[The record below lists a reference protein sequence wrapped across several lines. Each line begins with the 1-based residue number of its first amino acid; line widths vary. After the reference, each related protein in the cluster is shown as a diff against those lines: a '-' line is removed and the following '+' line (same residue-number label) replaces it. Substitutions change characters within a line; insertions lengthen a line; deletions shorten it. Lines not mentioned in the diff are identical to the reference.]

1 LSSVPNLPPDET
13 RRGIHEVP
21 PRESR
26 RALWKTI
33 LRWVIAVIAILVIL
47 VAIAIPVLLHNDPV
61 HQYVLH
67 TAREKAATALG
78 VPVDIRD
85 FTLAF
90 SGVNPTLD
98 VYDIRVHG
106 HAPFADV
113 PVLELG
119 HARVG
124 VTITSLLRK
133 TWYLNALELHQP
145 VVRVVT
151 DKQGNSNLPQ
161 PKKSDSKSQTNIF
174 DLGVRHAVLDGGEV
188 YYNNQKSAL
197 NADLHELQLTADYDV
212 RDRAYAGNLS
222 YQNGHIKLDRFHP
235 IPHEFSARFRLTEDR
250 FTLED
255 ATLHSGSSFVRVTGT
270 VDQYATPTMRAKAR
284 YDAAVD
290 ATEFRR
296 ILKNNSL
303 PLGTLALRGTLD
315 YTARPNVPMLNA
327 VALKGTIS
335 SRRLELKTPSLTT
348 TVDDLSG
355 AYSLVNGDAHLRDLR
370 ATILGGSLRADA
382 TIRDLMGRSQGHL
395 TATLADAQLSALQTI
410 VPTPALKQHVSLTGA
425 VNAKAD
431 ATWGKNL
438 SNLIASADS
447 TIRGSMSPRNAPGNV
462 PIDGVIHARYNSAA
476 KQITLANSYVRL
488 PQTALNLNGTV
499 SDRSALQVS
508 LNAQDLHELEN
519 IAALLGPP
527 AKPLGLYGT
536 GTLTATVRG
545 TTSNPQING
554 QLRASNLRVQG
565 SQWRSLKTGFSAS
578 PSRAS
583 LENGELIPAKQG
595 RIRFDVSADLDRW
608 KYTLNSPLRAR
619 VNATTLNV
627 ADLAQ
632 LAGSTMS
639 VKGTLDASADVHGT
653 QQNPVGTANVTLSKA
668 IVAGEPIDQLQLRA
682 NGDGDRVNTITTL
695 RLPAGAIDAN
705 VTLMPKTRAYMADVR
720 SNGIRLEQLQTV
732 KARGLQLAGVL
743 NVNATGRGTFDNPG
757 LQASVRV
764 PELRLKGQTIS
775 NIALD
780 ARVANHVAQF
790 ALDSSVLQNPIT
802 ARGDV
807 RLTGDY
813 PANITLDTK
822 RVQLQPLAA
831 LFAPAQAGNLAGETE
846 LHATL
851 RGPLKRKQEVD
862 AHVVIPVLA
871 LNYKNTVQLGAA
883 QPIRLDYDAGVLHL
897 QRTQLRGTG
906 TDLQIQATVPVSG
919 DRPMSLLA
927 VGTVDLGIAQL
938 LSPGMTSSG
947 QLRFD
952 INSYGSRT
960 DPSVQGRV
968 NIVNANLTMPGAPVG
983 LENGNGVLTLTSN
996 RLNITSFTGTV
1007 GGGTITAGGGVAYRP
1022 ALGFDL
1028 ALRGQG
1034 VRLLVPPGVRA
1045 GIGADLALIGTPT
1058 AAVLRGNVDLT
1069 QLSFTPDFDLNELM
1083 GSFGGAV
1090 SPPPGQGFT
1099 SNLQLDLN
1107 VVSSS
1112 GINLV
1117 SRDVSVQGTANL
1129 RVRGTAAE
1137 PVLLGRVVV
1146 NGGDLIFRGNRYVLQ
1161 AGTIDFVNP
1170 TRTQPNLNVAIT
1182 TTIQQYD
1189 IAMRFQGPIEKMRTN
1204 YTSDPA
1210 LPPSDIIN
1218 LLAFGKTSE
1227 AAAANPNPPGT
1238 LGAQSAIA
1246 SAVSGQLTSKLAK
1259 VAGISHLSVD
1269 PTLGGN
1275 GQTPGATVTVQQR
1288 VTGKIFVTFSTDVT
1302 GIQRDVIQLEYQP
1315 NRRTRISAT
1324 RDQNGGFAIDARFTK
1339 SW

>member
-1 LSSVPNLPPDET
+1 LSSVPNLPPNET

-21 PRESR
+21 AREPR

-47 VAIAIPVLLHNDPV
+47 VAIAIPVLLHNERV
-61 HQYVLH
+61 HQYVLR

-85 FTLAF
+85 FSLAF
-90 SGVNPTLD
+90 SGINPTLD
-98 VYDIRVHG
+98 VYDVRVHG
-106 HAPFADV
+106 HAPFTDV

-119 HARVG
+119 HARVS

-151 DKQGNSNLPQ
+151 DRQGNSNLPQ
-161 PKKSDSKSQTNIF
+161 PKKSESKSQTSIF
-174 DLGVRHAVLDGGEV
+174 DFGVRHAVLDGGEV

-197 NADLHELQLTADYDV
+197 NADLHDLQLTADYEV
-212 RDRAYAGNLS
+212 SDRAYAGNLS
-222 YQNGHIKLDRFHP
+222 YQNGHIKLDRFNP
-235 IPHEFSARFRLTEDR
+235 IPHDFSARFRLTEDR

-255 ATLHSGSSFVRVTGT
+255 AALHSGSSFVKVSGT
-270 VDQYATPTMRAKAR
+270 VDQYATPTMHANAR
-284 YDAAVD
+284 YDAAID

-296 ILKNNSL
+296 LLKNNSL

-327 VALKGTIS
+327 VALNGTIS
-335 SRRLELKTPSLTT
+335 SRRLELKTPSLATT
-348 TVDDLSG
+348 IDDLSG
-355 AYSLVNGDAHLRDLR
+355 TYSLVNGDAQLRNLR
-370 ATILGGSLRADA
+370 AQVLGGSLRADA
-382 TIRDLMGRSQGHL
+382 TVRDLMGRSQGHL
-395 TATLADAQLSALQTI
+395 TATLADAQLSAVRTLM
-410 VPTPALKQHVSLTGA
+410 PNPAFKQVDLAGV
-425 VNAKAD
+425 VNAKAE

-438 SNLIASADS
+438 TNLIASADS
-447 TIRGSMSPRNAPGNV
+447 TIRGAMSPRNANGNV
-462 PIDGVIHARYNSAA
+462 PIDGVIHARYNGAA
-476 KQITLANSYVRL
+476 KEITLANSYVRL

-519 IAALLGPP
+519 IMAIFSPS
-527 AKPLGLYGT
+527 AKPLGVHGT
-536 GTLTATVRG
+536 AALTATVRG

-554 QLRASNLRVQG
+554 QLQASNLRVQG
-565 SQWRSLKTGFSAS
+565 SQWRSLKTSFYAS

-583 LENGELIPAKQG
+583 LEGGELIPLKQG
-595 RIRFDVSADLDRW
+595 RIRFDVSTALDHW
-608 KYTLNSPLRAR
+608 KYTPNSPLQVRL
-619 VNATTLNV
+619 NASTLNV

-653 QQNPVGTANVTLSKA
+653 QQNPIGTANVTLSKA

-682 NGDGDRVNTITTL
+682 NGDGDRVNTIASL
-695 RLPAGAIDAN
+695 RLPAGVIDAN
-705 VTLMPKTRAYMADVR
+705 VTLMPKTRAYIADVR
-720 SNGIRLEQLQTV
+720 SNGIRLEQLQSV
-732 KARGLQLAGVL
+732 KGRGLQLAGVL
-743 NVNATGRGTFDNPG
+743 NVNATGRGTFDDPG
-757 LQASVRV
+757 LQATVRV
-764 PELRLKGQTIS
+764 PELRMKGQTIS
-775 NIALD
+775 NVALD
-780 ARVANHVAQF
+780 ARVADHVAQF
-790 ALDSSVLQNPIT
+790 ALDSSVLQNPVT
-802 ARGDV
+802 ARGDI

-822 RVQLQPLAA
+822 RIQLQPLAA
-831 LFAPAQAGNLAGETE
+831 LFAPAQAGNLSGQTE

-851 RGPLKRKQEVD
+851 RGPLKRKQEID
-862 AHVVIPVLA
+862 AHIVIPVLA
-871 LNYKNTVQLGAA
+871 LDYKNTVQLGAV
-883 QPIRLDYDAGVLHL
+883 QPIRIDYTAGVLNI

-906 TDLQIQATVPVSG
+906 TDMQVQATVPVSG

-927 VGTVDLGIAQL
+927 LGTVDLGIAEL

-960 DPSVQGRV
+960 DPNVQGRV
-968 NIVNANLTMPGAPVG
+968 NILNANVTMPGAPVG
-983 LENGNGVLTLTSN
+983 LENGNGVLTLTNN

-1007 GGGTITAGGGVAYRP
+1007 GGGTVTAGGGVAYRP

-1045 GIGADLALIGTPT
+1045 GIGADLALTGTT
-1058 AAVLRGNVDLT
+1058 TSAVLRGNVDMA

-1083 GSFGGAV
+1083 GSFGGAI

-1107 VVSSS
+1107 VISSS

-1137 PVLLGRVVV
+1137 PVLLGRIVV

-1246 SAVSGQLTSKLAK
+1246 SAVSGQVTSKLAK